1 MDAKEIQEKIDIL
14 QKEVSTVIKGK
25 DEVIRKVIMAI
36 LASGHV
42 LLEDVPGLGKTTLAK
57 AFSKALGFANKR
69 IQFTPDTMPSDIV
82 GMSIYNEQ
90 TNAFEYVE
98 GAAVNCNLL
107 LGDEI
112 NRTSSKT
119 QSALLEAMAE
129 GCVTVDGVTHQLLEP
144 FVVMATQ
151 NPVTSGGTQALPDS
165 QLDRFMICLSMGY
178 PDAESQLA
186 ILKNVSDRDLIEKV
200 QPVMTIEDVKQAKSY
215 VKNMQVKDEILRYI
229 ICLCEKTREHE
240 HVELGISPR
249 GVGALAEMA
258 KSFALCEGRTY
269 VVPDDVL
276 AIFPDVC
283 AHRLILNTKARRE
296 NVTAYEILEEIAQ
309 QTEKPKLLRKYQKT

>member
-14 QKEVSTVIKGK
+14 QKEVSTGIKGK

-258 KSFALCEGRTY
+258 KAFALCEGRTY

-309 QTEKPKLLRKYQKT
+309 QTEKPKLLRK

>member
-215 VKNMQVKDEILRYI
+215 VKNMQVNDEILRYI

-258 KSFALCEGRTY
+258 KAFALCEGRTY
-269 VVPDDVL
+269 VVPEDVL

-296 NVTAYEILEEIAQ
+296 NITAYEILEEIAQ
-309 QTEKPKLLRKYQKT
+309 QVEKPKLLRK

>member
-215 VKNMQVKDEILRYI
+215 VKNMQVNDEILRYI
-229 ICLCEKTREHE
+229 ICLCVKTREHE

-309 QTEKPKLLRKYQKT
+309 QVEKPKLLRK

>member
-215 VKNMQVKDEILRYI
+215 VKNMQVNDEILRYI

-249 GVGALAEMA
+249 GVGTLAEMA

-309 QTEKPKLLRKYQKT
+309 QIEKPKLLRK

>member
-178 PDAESQLA
+178 PDAENQLA

-200 QPVMTIEDVKQAKSY
+200 QSVMTIEDVKQAKSY

-258 KSFALCEGRTY
+258 KAFALCEGRTY

-309 QTEKPKLLRKYQKT
+309 QTEKPKLLRK

>member
-215 VKNMQVKDEILRYI
+215 VKNMQVNDEILRYI

-269 VVPDDVL
+269 VVPEDVL

-309 QTEKPKLLRKYQKT
+309 QVEKPKLLRK

>member
-25 DEVIRKVIMAI
+25 DEVIRKVMMAI

-215 VKNMQVKDEILRYI
+215 VKNMQVNDEILRYI

-309 QTEKPKLLRKYQKT
+309 QTEKPKLLRK

>member
-200 QPVMTIEDVKQAKSY
+200 QSVMTIEDVKQAKSY

-258 KSFALCEGRTY
+258 KAFALREGRTY

-309 QTEKPKLLRKYQKT
+309 QTEKPKLLRK

>member
-107 LGDEI
+107 LGDEV

-215 VKNMQVKDEILRYI
+215 VKNMQVNDEILRYI

-258 KSFALCEGRTY
+258 KSFALS
-269 VVPDDVL
+269 PK
-276 AIFPDVC
+276 AIMASFGSPVSSIRKD
-283 AHRLILNTKARRE
+283 
-296 NVTAYEILEEIAQ
+296 TA
-309 QTEKPKLLRKYQKT
+309 

>member
-215 VKNMQVKDEILRYI
+215 VKNMQVNDEILRYI

-249 GVGALAEMA
+249 GVGALAEIA

-269 VVPDDVL
+269 VVPEDVL

-309 QTEKPKLLRKYQKT
+309 QVEKPKLLRK

>member
-215 VKNMQVKDEILRYI
+215 VKNMQVNDEILRYI

-296 NVTAYEILEEIAQ
+296 NVTAVSYTHL
-309 QTEKPKLLRKYQKT
+309 TLPTNSLV

>member
-215 VKNMQVKDEILRYI
+215 VKNMQVNDEILRYI
-229 ICLCEKTREHE
+229 ICLCEKTS
-240 HVELGISPR
+240 I
-249 GVGALAEMA
+249 MA
-258 KSFALCEGRTY
+258 QLSRQKF
-269 VVPDDVL
+269 D
-276 AIFPDVC
+276 IF
-283 AHRLILNTKARRE
+283 IMN
-296 NVTAYEILEEIAQ
+296 
-309 QTEKPKLLRKYQKT
+309 

>member
-42 LLEDVPGLGKTTLAK
+42 WLEDVPGLGKTTLAK
-57 AFSKALGFANKR
+57 AFSQALGFANKR

-249 GVGALAEMA
+249 GVGALAEIA

-309 QTEKPKLLRKYQKT
+309 QTEKPKLLRK

>member
-57 AFSKALGFANKR
+57 AFSKALGFSNKR

-215 VKNMQVKDEILRYI
+215 VKNMQVNDEILRYI

-258 KSFALCEGRTY
+258 KAFALCEGRTY
-269 VVPDDVL
+269 VVPEDVL

-309 QTEKPKLLRKYQKT
+309 QVEKPKLLRK

>member
-309 QTEKPKLLRKYQKT
+309 QVEKPKLLRK

>member
-42 LLEDVPGLGKTTLAK
+42 LLEDVPWLGKTTLAK

-200 QPVMTIEDVKQAKSY
+200 QSVMTIEDVKQAKSY

-258 KSFALCEGRTY
+258 KAFALCEGRTY

-309 QTEKPKLLRKYQKT
+309 QTEKPKLLRK

>member
-215 VKNMQVKDEILRYI
+215 VKNMQVNDEILRYI

-249 GVGALAEMA
+249 GVGAVAEMA

-309 QTEKPKLLRKYQKT
+309 QTEKPKLLRK

>member
-200 QPVMTIEDVKQAKSY
+200 QPVMTIEDIKQAKSY
-215 VKNMQVKDEILRYI
+215 VKNMQVNDEILRYI

-258 KSFALCEGRTY
+258 KSFALCEERTY

-309 QTEKPKLLRKYQKT
+309 QTEKPKLLRK

>member
-98 GAAVNCNLL
+98 GAAVNCNRL

-215 VKNMQVKDEILRYI
+215 VKNMQVNDEILRYI

-309 QTEKPKLLRKYQKT
+309 QIEKPKLLRK

>member
-258 KSFALCEGRTY
+258 KAFALCEGRTY

-309 QTEKPKLLRKYQKT
+309 QIEKPKLLRK

>member
-1 MDAKEIQEKIDIL
+1 MDAKEIQEKINIL

-229 ICLCEKTREHE
+229 ICFCEKTREHE

-309 QTEKPKLLRKYQKT
+309 QTEKPKLLRK

>member
-25 DEVIRKVIMAI
+25 DEVIRKVI

-215 VKNMQVKDEILRYI
+215 VKNMQVNDEILRYI

-309 QTEKPKLLRKYQKT
+309 QTEKPKLLRK

>member
-215 VKNMQVKDEILRYI
+215 VKNMQVNDEILRYI

-296 NVTAYEILEEIAQ
+296 NVTAYEILEELAQ
-309 QTEKPKLLRKYQKT
+309 QVEKPKLLRK

>member
-186 ILKNVSDRDLIEKV
+186 ILKNVSDRDLIVKV

-215 VKNMQVKDEILRYI
+215 VKNMQVNDEILRYI

-258 KSFALCEGRTY
+258 KAFALCEGRTY
-269 VVPDDVL
+269 VVPEDVL

-309 QTEKPKLLRKYQKT
+309 QVEKPKLLRK

>member
-42 LLEDVPGLGKTTLAK
+42 LLEDVLGLGKTTLAK

-215 VKNMQVKDEILRYI
+215 VKNMQVNDEILRYI

-309 QTEKPKLLRKYQKT
+309 QVEKPKLLRK

>member
-90 TNAFEYVE
+90 ANAFEYVE

-215 VKNMQVKDEILRYI
+215 VKNMQVNDEILRYI

-258 KSFALCEGRTY
+258 KAFALCEGRTY
-269 VVPDDVL
+269 VVPEDVL

-309 QTEKPKLLRKYQKT
+309 QVEKPKLLRK

>member
-36 LASGHV
+36 LASDHV

-215 VKNMQVKDEILRYI
+215 VKNMQVNDEILRYI

-249 GVGALAEMA
+249 GVGAVAEMA

-269 VVPDDVL
+269 VVPEDVL

-309 QTEKPKLLRKYQKT
+309 QVEKPKLLRK

>member
-215 VKNMQVKDEILRYI
+215 VKNMQVNDEILRYI

-258 KSFALCEGRTY
+258 KAFALCEGRTY
-269 VVPDDVL
+269 VVLEDVL

-309 QTEKPKLLRKYQKT
+309 QVEKPKLLRK

>member
-200 QPVMTIEDVKQAKSY
+200 HPVMTIEDVKQAKSY
-215 VKNMQVKDEILRYI
+215 VKNMQVNDEILRYI

-283 AHRLILNTKARRE
+283 AHCLILNTKARRE

-309 QTEKPKLLRKYQKT
+309 QTEKPKLLRK

>member
-42 LLEDVPGLGKTTLAK
+42 LLEDVPWLGKTTLAK

-215 VKNMQVKDEILRYI
+215 VKNMQVNDEILRYI

-309 QTEKPKLLRKYQKT
+309 QTEKPKLLRK

>member
-215 VKNMQVKDEILRYI
+215 VKNMQVNDEILRYI

-258 KSFALCEGRTY
+258 KSFALCEGKTY
-269 VVPDDVL
+269 VVPEDVL

-309 QTEKPKLLRKYQKT
+309 QVEKPKLLRK

>member
-215 VKNMQVKDEILRYI
+215 VKNMQVNDEILRYI
-229 ICLCEKTREHE
+229 ICFCEKTREHE

-296 NVTAYEILEEIAQ
+296 NVTAYEILEEISQ
-309 QTEKPKLLRKYQKT
+309 QTEKPKLLRK

>member
-42 LLEDVPGLGKTTLAK
+42 LLEDVPGLGKTMLAK

-215 VKNMQVKDEILRYI
+215 VKNMQVNDEILRYI

-258 KSFALCEGRTY
+258 KAFALCEGRTY
-269 VVPDDVL
+269 VVPEDVL

-309 QTEKPKLLRKYQKT
+309 QVEKPKLLRK

>member
-1 MDAKEIQEKIDIL
+1 MDAKEIQEKINIL

-215 VKNMQVKDEILRYI
+215 VKNMQVNDEILRYI

-309 QTEKPKLLRKYQKT
+309 QTEKPKLLRK

>member
-229 ICLCEKTREHE
+229 ICLCEKTSMWN
-240 HVELGISPR
+240 L
-249 GVGALAEMA
+249 ALARV
-258 KSFALCEGRTY
+258 ALEHLQRWQNHSHY
-269 VVPDDVL
+269 V
-276 AIFPDVC
+276 
-283 AHRLILNTKARRE
+283 RE
-296 NVTAYEILEEIAQ
+296 ERMLYRMMS
-309 QTEKPKLLRKYQKT
+309 LRFFRMYVHTV

>member
-276 AIFPDVC
+276 AIFPDAC

-309 QTEKPKLLRKYQKT
+309 QVEKPKLLRK